1 MNVAVFSQNQNE
13 LVLGVSGVVNAGTAK
28 EFQRLV
34 EEARAACPQGA
45 LVLDVGKVSYFSSA
59 GLRVLLRLAKEG
71 PSPLRVVN
79 ASSELMEVF
88 QDTGFTSILDIR
100 KAIPEISLEGC
111 ELIGE
116 GANGQVYRRTRETV
130 VKLFS
135 EGTPLDVV
143 ERERELAQQSL
154 IHGLPTAITYNLV
167 QSNGRYGAEF
177 ELVDAESLS
186 HVLRD
191 SPERFDVFARQY
203 VDVYR
208 SFHSTSVGAGEF
220 PSIKDIYHGYIE
232 GCADWYTSEQLD
244 LLRAVVDS
252 VPDRDTLIHGDYH
265 ANNILVAD
273 DELIMID
280 MGDVS
285 VGHPIFDFLA
295 TAATQANLVVLNPAY
310 AEVHTGMPVET
321 IKRLWNYLLEHYF
334 ADKDAGEVERIDQ
347 QVRLFSKLKVACAP
361 VLARN
366 APKEIVEASVGD
378 AKQNFLPLAQGLI
391 GSVDW

>member
-1 MNVAVFSQNQNE
+1 
-13 LVLGVSGVVNAGTAK
+13 
-28 EFQRLV
+28 
-34 EEARAACPQGA
+34 
-45 LVLDVGKVSYFSSA
+45 
-59 GLRVLLRLAKEG
+59 
-71 PSPLRVVN
+71 
-79 ASSELMEVF
+79 MEVF

-116 GANGQVYRRTRETV
+116 GANGQVYRLTRETV
-130 VKLFS
+130 VKLFV
-135 EGTPLDVV
+135 EGTPLSVV

-167 QSNGRYGAEF
+167 QSNGLYGAEF

-191 SPERFDVFARQY
+191 HPERFDEFARQY

-232 GCADWYTSEQLD
+232 GCADWYTPEQLD
-244 LLRAVVDS
+244 ILRAVVDS

-280 MGDVS
+280 MGEVS

-295 TAATQANLVVLNPAY
+295 TAATQANLVELNPAY
-310 AEVHTGMPVET
+310 AEVHTGMPVDL
-321 IKRLWNYLLEHYF
+321 IKRLWSYLVETYF
-334 ADKDAGEVERIDQ
+334 ADRDAAEVARIDQ

-366 APKEIVEASVGD
+366 APREIVEASVAD
-378 AKQNFLPLAQGLI
+378 AKASFLPRAEELV
-391 GSVDW
+391 GSIDW